1 MIANRLLD
9 ELKERLTSAYGH
21 RLHAVVLFGSEAR
34 GEAGPDSDIDVLAV
48 LESQSGDYGD
58 ELERGL
64 AAVYPV
70 ALRLGRR
77 VSVKPLTREE
87 YEHGDSP
94 LVDGGRKRR
103 RGDRVAAVQNG
114 GAQPC
119 SSLRGDDRGDR
130 PGHTP
135 FQREAQECTTTWR
148 FGARYDVRC

>member
-1 MIANRLLD
+1 MVAKEPAVIATRLLD

-21 RLHAVVLFGSEAR
+21 RLHAVELFGSEAR

-94 LVDGGRKRR
+94 LLREVRR
-103 RGDRVAAVQNG
+103 SGVAA
-114 GAQPC
+114 
-119 SSLRGDDRGDR
+119 
-130 PGHTP
+130 
-135 FQREAQECTTTWR
+135 
-148 FGARYDVRC
+148 